1 MSSEKPEEEDII
13 ILDDDSSED
22 SSGPEESFNNPE
34 KKNKSSSSRMSDDNI
49 NKIGIDF
56 QGKQLL
62 DNFEVELKRL
72 NDKFYQLKSSKTYL
86 LIYFSGI
93 K

>member
-1 MSSEKPEEEDII
+1 MSSEKPEEHII
-13 ILDDDSSED
+13 IIDDDSSED
-22 SSGPEESFNNPE
+22 LSGPADFNNSK
-34 KKNKSSSSRMSDDNI
+34 KKNKSSSSGISDDNI
-49 NKIGIDF
+49 NKISIDF

-93 K
+93 E